1 MTSIRRFYSNAYT
14 DAEKQDAINLF
25 LGNFVPQHG
34 HAALWELDSDY
45 FLHAGVA
52 SCNANGREKTSLLSL
67 VLFCAAHL
75 KLTPACRDAFCLHAQ
90 QDIGCKDAVDFVV
103 CANLPHWKLDC
114 NNQGFAIVLIQVC
127 DVHR

>member
-45 FLHAGVA
+45 FLHAGTV
-52 SCNANGREKTSLLSL
+52 STGSSS
-67 VLFCAAHL
+67 H
-75 KLTPACRDAFCLHAQ
+75 
-90 QDIGCKDAVDFVV
+90 
-103 CANLPHWKLDC
+103 
-114 NNQGFAIVLIQVC
+114 LIQ
-127 DVHR
+127 DGPANS